1 MSWSD
6 QYVPIRHGGWERSYL
21 LHLPTLPNQPTDLL
35 PLVMFLHG
43 AGGTAAWAAEE
54 TGWSEQAD
62 REGFALVYP
71 EGLASDPEKPPKF
84 LTNPQE
90 WNDGSGRGQA
100 DDVGFL
106 AEVLE
111 DVSKRVAI
119 DRSRIYVS
127 GFSNGAGM
135 TFRLVAEQ
143 SERFAAMA
151 PVSGHCWVKPERLP
165 HIVPTYYLMGDSDPL
180 LPLPGGTSRTP
191 WGKIANRPPVAETI
205 RRWSEALGVSS
216 EEESKSLQVSIIP
229 LHGHHWP
236 GGKGQLGERLGGPL
250 SDELDATKA
259 IWEFFK
265 GKKK

>member
-1 MSWSD
+1 MSWLD
-6 QYVPIRHGGWERSYL
+6 QYVPIHHGEWERSYL
-21 LHLPTLPNQPTDLL
+21 LHLPGQTAEPL

-54 TGWSEQAD
+54 TGWSAQAD
-62 REGFALVYP
+62 RAGFALVYP
-71 EGLASDPEKPPKF
+71 EGLTIDPRKPPKF

-106 AEVLE
+106 IAVLE
-111 DVSKRVAI
+111 DVSKRIAI
-119 DRSRIYVS
+119 DRRRVYVS

-143 SERFAAMA
+143 SDRFTAMA
-151 PVSGHCWVKPERLP
+151 PVSGHCWVQPERLP
-165 HIVPTYYLMGDSDPL
+165 HVVPTYYMMGDSDPL
-180 LPLPGGTSRTP
+180 LPIPGGMSRTP
-191 WGKIANRPPVAETI
+191 WGKIANRPPFAETV
-205 RRWSEALGVSS
+205 RRWSQALGVSS
-216 EEESKSLQVSIIP
+216 EEESSPFQISLIP

-250 SDELDATKA
+250 SDELNATEA
-259 IWEFFK
+259 IWEFFRDK
-265 GKKK
+265 QK